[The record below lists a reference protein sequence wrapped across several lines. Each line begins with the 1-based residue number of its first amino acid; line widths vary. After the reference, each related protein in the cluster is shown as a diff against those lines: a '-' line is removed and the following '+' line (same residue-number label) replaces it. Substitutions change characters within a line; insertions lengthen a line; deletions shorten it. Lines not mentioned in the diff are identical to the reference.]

1 MLVTR
6 RRVLTGIIAAPLI
19 VKIPGLLMPVRV
31 IQEELPVHQFTEA
44 QLAKMLEELL
54 NHEMEYRI
62 GPTNYI
68 VLVHPTIHSILFDK
82 AVQ

>member
-19 VKIPGLLMPVRV
+19 VKIPGLLMPVRA
-31 IQEELPVHQFTEA
+31 IEPANQFTEA
-44 QLAKMLEELL
+44 QLARMLEELL

-62 GPTNYI
+62 GPTNYVI
-68 VLVHPTIHSILFDK
+68 RVRLPAPTEP
-82 AVQ
+82 